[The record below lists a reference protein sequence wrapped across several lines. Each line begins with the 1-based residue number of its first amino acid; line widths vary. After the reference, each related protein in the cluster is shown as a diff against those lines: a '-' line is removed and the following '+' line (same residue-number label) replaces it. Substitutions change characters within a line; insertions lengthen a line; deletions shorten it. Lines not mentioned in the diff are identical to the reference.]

1 MTRESDFEQPRP
13 RRDPGLFGTLFLR
26 IYASFDAARFMAD
39 PASNAFVAG
48 LILTQWIVGVSAL
61 VVLLIGQILNRPFS
75 TWGFVGLGLALYVS
89 AELGTRDHEDE
100 QFHDALLMAR
110 YRSRLERSKTFL
122 ILALPFILVLVV
134 M

>member
-13 RRDPGLFGTLFLR
+13 RHDPGLFGTLFLR
-26 IYASFDAARFMAD
+26 IYASCDAARFMAD

-48 LILTQWIVGVSAL
+48 WVLTQWTVGVSAV
-61 VVLLIGQILNRPFS
+61 VVLLIGEVFNRPFS
-75 TWGFVGLGLALYVS
+75 TWGFVGLALALYVL
-89 AELGTRDHEDE
+89 AELGARDHEDE

-122 ILALPFILVLVV
+122 ILGFPFILLLVV